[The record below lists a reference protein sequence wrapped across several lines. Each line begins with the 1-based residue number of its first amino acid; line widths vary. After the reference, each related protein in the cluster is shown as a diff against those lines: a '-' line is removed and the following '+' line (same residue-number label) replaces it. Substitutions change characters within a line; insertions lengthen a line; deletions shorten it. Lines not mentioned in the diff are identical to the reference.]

1 MAEML
6 DPGNIGKGFCLKCK
20 TPLDIILPDEN
31 AVRIFCVPCT
41 KDIKERVK
49 AAKNNPNA
57 KRMVI
62 DGKTAKRIG

>member
-1 MAEML
+1 MAL

-20 TPLDIILPDEN
+20 TPLEILLPDEN
-31 AVRIFCVPCT
+31 LVRIFCIQCT
-41 KDIKERVK
+41 KDVKERVA